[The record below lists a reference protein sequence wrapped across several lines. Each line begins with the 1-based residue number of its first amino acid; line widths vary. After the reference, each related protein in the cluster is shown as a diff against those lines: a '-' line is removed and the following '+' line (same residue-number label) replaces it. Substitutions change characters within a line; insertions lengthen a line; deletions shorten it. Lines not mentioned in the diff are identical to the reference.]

1 MNDDNNIPNDLEP
14 IEDNDQNQNST
25 STTEA
30 EQEESKKSSPSKIEG
45 AGRSMT
51 ESSESS
57 ESSESGE
64 SGESGESSESSE
76 SSDSTDSTDS
86 NATTSYPRTDSNKKD
101 KRLKLSGMYENWFI
115 DYASYVILERAIPHI
130 EDGLK
135 PVQRR
140 ILHVMKESDDGHYT
154 KVAGIVGDTMHYH
167 PHGDASIG
175 DALVQLGQKELLIDT
190 QGNWGNILTG
200 DGAATPRYIEA
211 RLSEFALEVAFDNKV
226 TDWTMSYDGRNREPI
241 TLPVKFPLLL
251 AQGAEGIAVGLSCK
265 ILPHNFNEILD
276 AAVAYLK
283 GEEFQLYPD
292 FPTGGYVDVNNYR
305 DGERGGNVRVRTK
318 IEKLDNKTLL
328 VKDLPYGKTTSTLI
342 DSILKAAEKGKIK
355 IKKVEDNT
363 SSTAEII
370 VTLQPGT
377 SSDKAIDALYAFS
390 DCETSISPNICV
402 IKDEKPQFL
411 TATHLLQFSVDHT
424 KEILRRELEIQ
435 RLETMESLFFASLE
449 KIFIEERIYKDRG
462 YEQAKDEDVAV
473 KHIDKRL
480 DPFKPQF
487 YREIT
492 RDDVL
497 RLMEIKMK
505 RIVKFNSDKADN
517 YIAMLNERLADIDY
531 KLAHLVEHTINWYE
545 NLKKKYG
552 HLHPRRTTI
561 RDFDTIVASKV
572 AEANEKLYI
581 NRQEGFIGT
590 GLKKDEFIC
599 NCSDIDDIII
609 FYKDGKYKVVKVAE
623 KLYVGKH
630 VMHVGVYKRNDTR
643 TIYNA
648 LYTDGRGGTTYMKR
662 FAITGVT
669 RDKEYDITQGKPGSK
684 VLWFTVNPNG
694 EAEVLRITLKPKKHL
709 RVLQFDVDLADM
721 AIKGKTVRG
730 NMVTKNEIHR
740 ITLKEH
746 GRSTLGDR
754 EVWFD
759 QDILR
764 INYEGHGV
772 SLGKFAGDDR
782 ILVIMRN
789 GDFYTTS
796 NEATNHYEEGI
807 LRIMKYNPS
816 LVWTAI
822 LNDADQ
828 GYVYLKR
835 FTLDDN
841 SKKQRMIGDNPES
854 SLILLT
860 DTKYPRFEVKFG
872 GDDSVRDNLIV
883 DAEEFIAVK
892 SFHAKGKRLTT
903 YKVDTVTELEPRI
916 VETDEEP
923 VQVDIDEEQESGD
936 NNEISQQEVRD
947 MLTGQTRLFDDVDEN
962 SSN

>member
-25 STTEA
+25 SNA
-30 EQEESKKSSPSKIEG
+30 ESEQKKSKKSSPSNIEG
-45 AGRSMT
+45 ARRSMT
-51 ESSESS
+51 

-76 SSDSTDSTDS
+76 SVESTDS

-200 DGAATPRYIEA
+200 DGAAAPRYIEA

-462 YEQAKDEDVAV
+462 YEQAKDEDAAV

-923 VQVDIDEEQESGD
+923 VQVDLNEEQEGDD

>member
-1 MNDDNNIPNDLEP
+1 MTDDNNIN
-14 IEDNDQNQNST
+14 
-25 STTEA
+25 
-30 EQEESKKSSPSKIEG
+30 ESKELNEPTESKGVNDSTESG
-45 AGRSMT
+45 DST
-51 ESSESS
+51 ESSASS
-57 ESSESGE
+57 PQADNSA
-64 SGESGESSESSE
+64 
-76 SSDSTDSTDS
+76 SSDSPEAPAASPVHAVPD
-86 NATTSYPRTDSNKKD
+86 KD
-101 KRLKLSGMYENWFI
+101 KKLRLSGMYENWFI

-200 DGAATPRYIEA
+200 DGAAAPRYIEA
-211 RLSEFALEVAFDNKV
+211 RLSEFALEVAFDSKV

-283 GEEFQLYPD
+283 GEEFHLYPD

-305 DGERGGNVRVRTK
+305 DGERGGSVRVRTK
-318 IEKLDNKTLL
+318 IEKVDNKTLL

-342 DSILKAAEKGKIK
+342 DSILRAAEKGKIK

-424 KEILRRELEIQ
+424 KDILRRELEIQ
-435 RLETMESLFFASLE
+435 RLDTMESLFFASLE

-462 YEQAKDEDVAV
+462 YEQAKDEDAAVA
-473 KHIDKRL
+473 HIDKRL
-480 DPFKPQF
+480 EPFKPQF
-487 YREIT
+487 YRAIT
-492 RDDVL
+492 RDDIL

-552 HLHPRRTTI
+552 HLHPRKTTI

-590 GLKKDEFIC
+590 SLKKDEYIC

-623 KLYVGKH
+623 KIYVGKN
-630 VMHVGVYKRNDTR
+630 VMHVAVYKRNDNR
-643 TIYNA
+643 TIFNV

-662 FAITGVT
+662 FAVTGVT
-669 RDKEYDITQGKPGSK
+669 RDREYDLTQGKPGSK
-684 VLWFTVNPNG
+684 ILWFTVNPNG

-709 RVLQFDVDLADM
+709 RVLQFDIDLADL
-721 AIKGKTVRG
+721 AIKGRTARG

-740 ITLKEH
+740 ITLKEQ

-764 INYEGHGV
+764 LNYEGHGI

-782 ILVIMRN
+782 VLVIMKN
-789 GDFYTTS
+789 GDFYTTTS
-796 NEATNHYEEGI
+796 EATNHYEEGI
-807 LRIMKYNPS
+807 LRIMKYEAGM
-816 LVWTAI
+816 VWTAI

-841 SKKQRMIGDNPES
+841 NKKQRMIGDNPQS
-854 SLILLT
+854 TLILLT
-860 DTKYPRFEVKFG
+860 NEKYPRFEVKFG
-872 GDDSVRDNLIV
+872 GDDSFRENMIV
-883 DAEEFIAVK
+883 DGEEFIAVK
-892 SFHAKGKRLTT
+892 SFHAKGKRLTN
-903 YKVDTVTELEPRI
+903 YNVEAVTELEPRI
-916 VETDEEP
+916 VEEEPQSQDEEP
-923 VQVDIDEEQESGD
+923 AGDETPALSD
-936 NNEISQQEVRD
+936 DISQQEVLD
-947 MLTGQTRLFDDVDEN
+947 KLTGQTRLFDDEDNTE
-962 SSN
+962 